1 MQSKRLKMQ
10 LFQVGIWVEN
20 LHWNCFGNNWN
31 KSNTGHKQQKIYFLM
46 SHNWHKQHISLKKKE
61 VKKASLHI
69 LLDKGNGTEDILV
82 VLPLAEYFGR
92 RCDKRVFIEFP
103 LFLSTFSTF
112 TLRSD
117 SFVSVHKF
125 WWIASLTILRQ
136 LCLDM
141 WFGLHK

>member
-1 MQSKRLKMQ
+1 
-10 LFQVGIWVEN
+10 
-20 LHWNCFGNNWN
+20 
-31 KSNTGHKQQKIYFLM
+31 M
-46 SHNWHKQHISLKKKE
+46 SHKWHKQHISLKKKE

-82 VLPLAEYFGR
+82 VFPLAEYFGR

-103 LFLSTFSTF
+103 LVLSTFSTF

-125 WWIASLTILRQ
+125 W
-136 LCLDM
+136 
-141 WFGLHK
+141 